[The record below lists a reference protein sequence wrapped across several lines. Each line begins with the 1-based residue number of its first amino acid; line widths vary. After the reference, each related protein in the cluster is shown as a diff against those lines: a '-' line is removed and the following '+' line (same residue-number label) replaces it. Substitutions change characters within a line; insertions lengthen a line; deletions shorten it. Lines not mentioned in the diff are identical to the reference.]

1 MADSVPDP
9 VTEEATDSD
18 ARRDIR
24 QLALRS
30 ALLQGAF
37 NFERFQNLGLWWT
50 LRPFLDRFYRDRDE
64 RAAAYKRHLA
74 YFNTHPWIVGPILG
88 IVVGME
94 RRRAQDADGF
104 DDEAINSIKVGMMAP
119 LAGIGD
125 SLLFG
130 TIRPILGG
138 VCATLAVSGN
148 IAGPIIFFV
157 ALLALQVVAR
167 VYGTSLGYHQ
177 GTRFFEKL
185 DTAAVDRVKA
195 GATMVGLA
203 VTGAL
208 VATLLMV
215 STPLAY
221 HKGHATLKVQ
231 DSLDQVLP
239 AMLPLAVALIVF
251 WLVRRRVPSV
261 VILLGVTVVGLVGGY
276 FGVLAGP
283 PPS

>member
-1 MADSVPDP
+1 MTTSVPDRE
-9 VTEEATDSD
+9 TEEVPEPD

-24 QLALRS
+24 RLALRS
-30 ALLQGAF
+30 VLLQGAF
-37 NFERFQNLGLWWT
+37 NYERFQNMGLWWT
-50 LRPFLDRFYRDRDE
+50 LRPFLDRIHRDRDE

-88 IVVGME
+88 VIVGME
-94 RRRAQDADGF
+94 RRRAEGAEGL
-104 DDEAINSIKVGMMAP
+104 DDEAINSVKVGMMAP

-130 TIRPILGG
+130 TVRPILGG
-138 VCATLAVSGN
+138 VCATLAVDGN

-157 ALLALQVVAR
+157 ALLALQVASR
-167 VYGTSLGYHQ
+167 VYGTSLGYRQ
-177 GTRFFEKL
+177 GTRFFERL
-185 DTAAVDRVKA
+185 DPEAIDRVKA

-208 VATLLMV
+208 VATLLTV

-221 HKGHATLKVQ
+221 HKGHETLKVQ

-239 AMLPLAVALIVF
+239 AMLPLAATLIVF
-251 WLVRRRVPSV
+251 WLVRRRVSAV
-261 VILLGVTVVGLVGGY
+261 VVLLGVTVVGLVGGY
-276 FGVLAGP
+276 FGVLA
-283 PPS
+283 

>member
-1 MADSVPDP
+1 MTTSVPERE
-9 VTEEATDSD
+9 TEEVPEPD

-24 QLALRS
+24 RLALRS
-30 ALLQGAF
+30 VLLQGAF
-37 NFERFQNLGLWWT
+37 NYERFQNLGLWWT
-50 LRPFLDRFYRDRDE
+50 LRPFLDRIHRDRDE

-88 IVVGME
+88 VIVGME
-94 RRRAQDADGF
+94 RRRAEGAEGL
-104 DDEAINSIKVGMMAP
+104 DDEAINSVKVGMMAP

-138 VCATLAVSGN
+138 VCATLAVNGN

-157 ALLALQVVAR
+157 ALLALQVAAR
-167 VYGTSLGYHQ
+167 AYGTSLGYRQ
-177 GTRFFEKL
+177 GTRFFERL
-185 DTAAVDRVKA
+185 DPEAIDRVKA

-208 VATLLMV
+208 VATLLTV

-221 HKGHATLKVQ
+221 HKGHETLKLQ
-231 DSLDQVLP
+231 ESLDEVLP
-239 AMLPLAVALIVF
+239 AMLPLAATLIVF
-251 WLVRRRVPSV
+251 WLVRRRVSAV
-261 VILLGVTVVGLVGGY
+261 VVLLGVTVAGLVGGY
-276 FGVLAGP
+276 FGVLA
-283 PPS
+283 

>member
-1 MADSVPDP
+1 MTTSVPDRE
-9 VTEEATDSD
+9 TEQVPEPD

-24 QLALRS
+24 RLALRS
-30 ALLQGAF
+30 VLLQGAF
-37 NFERFQNLGLWWT
+37 NYERFQNLGLWWT
-50 LRPFLDRFYRDRDE
+50 LRPFLDRIHRDRDE
-64 RAAAYKRHLA
+64 RAAAYKRHLV

-88 IVVGME
+88 VVVGME
-94 RRRAQDADGF
+94 RRRAEGAEGL
-104 DDEAINSIKVGMMAP
+104 DDEAINSVKVGMMAP

-157 ALLALQVVAR
+157 ALLALQAAAR
-167 VYGTSLGYHQ
+167 VYGTSLGYRQ
-177 GTRFFEKL
+177 GTRFFERL
-185 DTAAVDRVKA
+185 DPEAIDRVKA

-208 VATLLMV
+208 VATLLTV

-221 HKGHATLKVQ
+221 HKGHETLKVQ
-231 DSLDQVLP
+231 ESLDQVLP
-239 AMLPLAVALIVF
+239 AMLPLAATLIVF
-251 WLVRRRVPSV
+251 WLVRRRVSAV
-261 VILLGVTVVGLVGGY
+261 VVLLGVTVVGLVGGY
-276 FGVLAGP
+276 FGVLG
-283 PPS
+283 

>member
-1 MADSVPDP
+1 MTTSVPDRE
-9 VTEEATDSD
+9 TEQVSEPD

-24 QLALRS
+24 RLALRS
-30 ALLQGAF
+30 VLLQGAF
-37 NFERFQNLGLWWT
+37 NYERFQNLGLWWT
-50 LRPFLDRFYRDRDE
+50 LRPFLDRIHRDRDE
-64 RAAAYKRHLA
+64 RAAAYKRHLV

-88 IVVGME
+88 VVVGME
-94 RRRAQDADGF
+94 RRRAEGAEGL
-104 DDEAINSIKVGMMAP
+104 DDEAINSVKVGMMAP

-157 ALLALQVVAR
+157 ALLALQAAAR
-167 VYGTSLGYHQ
+167 VYGTSLGYRQ
-177 GTRFFEKL
+177 GTRFFERL
-185 DTAAVDRVKA
+185 DPEAIDRVKA

-208 VATLLMV
+208 VATLLTV

-221 HKGHATLKVQ
+221 HKGHQTLKVQ
-231 DSLDQVLP
+231 ESLDQVLP
-239 AMLPLAVALIVF
+239 ALLPLAATLIVF
-251 WLVRRRVPSV
+251 WLVRRRVSAV
-261 VILLGVTVVGLVGGY
+261 VVLLGVTVVGLVGGY
-276 FGVLAGP
+276 FGVLG
-283 PPS
+283 

>member
-1 MADSVPDP
+1 MTTSVPDRE
-9 VTEEATDSD
+9 TEAVPESD

-30 ALLQGAF
+30 VLLQGAF
-37 NFERFQNLGLWWT
+37 NYERFQNMGLWWT
-50 LRPFLDRFYRDRDE
+50 LRPFLDRIYRDKEE
-64 RAAAYKRHLA
+64 RAAAYKRHLV

-88 IVVGME
+88 VIVGME
-94 RRRAQDADGF
+94 RRRAEGTEGL
-104 DDEAINSIKVGMMAP
+104 DDEAINSVKVGMMAP

-138 VCATLAVSGN
+138 VCATLAVNGN

-157 ALLALQVVAR
+157 ALLALQVASR
-167 VYGTSLGYHQ
+167 LYGTSLGYRQ
-177 GTRFFEKL
+177 GTRFFERL
-185 DTAAVDRVKA
+185 DPEAIDRVKA

-208 VATLLMV
+208 VATLLTV

-221 HKGHATLKVQ
+221 HKGHETLKLQ
-231 DSLDQVLP
+231 ESLDQVLP
-239 AMLPLAVALIVF
+239 AMLPLAATLIVF
-251 WLVRRRVPSV
+251 WLVRRRVSAV
-261 VILLGVTVVGLVGGY
+261 VVLLGVTVVGLVGGY
-276 FGVLAGP
+276 FGVLG
-283 PPS
+283 

>member
-1 MADSVPDP
+1 M
-9 VTEEATDSD
+9 TEEATEPDG
-18 ARRDIR
+18 RRNIR
-24 QLALRS
+24 RLALRS
-30 ALLQGAF
+30 VLLQGAF
-37 NFERFQNLGLWWT
+37 NYERFQNLGLWWT
-50 LRPFLDRFYRDRDE
+50 LRPFLDRMYRDRDE

-94 RRRAQDADGF
+94 RRRAQGAEGL
-104 DDEAINSIKVGMMAP
+104 DDEAINSVKVGMMAP

-157 ALLALQVVAR
+157 ALLALQIVAR
-167 VYGTSLGYHQ
+167 FYGTSLGYRQ
-177 GTRFFEKL
+177 GTRFFERL
-185 DTAAVDRVKA
+185 DTAAVDQVKA

-208 VATLLMV
+208 VATLLTV

-221 HKGHATLKVQ
+221 HKGHQTLKLQ

-239 AMLPLAVALIVF
+239 GMLPLAAALLVF
-251 WLVRRRVPSV
+251 WLVRRRVSAV
-261 VILLGVTVVGLVGGY
+261 VILLGITVVGLVGGY
-276 FGVLAGP
+276 FGILA
-283 PPS
+283 

>member
-1 MADSVPDP
+1 MTTSVPDRE
-9 VTEEATDSD
+9 TEEVPEPD

-24 QLALRS
+24 RLALRS
-30 ALLQGAF
+30 VLLQGAF
-37 NFERFQNLGLWWT
+37 NYERFQNMGLWWT
-50 LRPFLDRFYRDRDE
+50 LRPFLDRIHRDRDE

-88 IVVGME
+88 VIVGME
-94 RRRAQDADGF
+94 RRRAEGAEGI
-104 DDEAINSIKVGMMAP
+104 DDEAINSVKVGMMAP

-130 TIRPILGG
+130 TVRPILGG
-138 VCATLAVSGN
+138 VCATLAVDGN

-157 ALLALQVVAR
+157 ALLALQVASR
-167 VYGTSLGYHQ
+167 VYGTSLGYRQ
-177 GTRFFEKL
+177 GTRFFERL
-185 DTAAVDRVKA
+185 DPEAIDRVKA

-208 VATLLMV
+208 VATLLTV

-221 HKGHATLKVQ
+221 HKGHETLKVQ

-239 AMLPLAVALIVF
+239 AMLPLAATLIVF
-251 WLVRRRVPSV
+251 WLVRRRVSAV
-261 VILLGVTVVGLVGGY
+261 VVLLGVTVVGLVGGY
-276 FGVLAGP
+276 FGVLA
-283 PPS
+283 

>member
-1 MADSVPDP
+1 MTTSVPDRE
-9 VTEEATDSD
+9 TEQVPEPD

-24 QLALRS
+24 RLALRS
-30 ALLQGAF
+30 VLLQGAF
-37 NFERFQNLGLWWT
+37 NYERFQNLGLWWT
-50 LRPFLDRFYRDRDE
+50 LRPFLDRIHRDRDE
-64 RAAAYKRHLA
+64 RAAAYKRHLV

-88 IVVGME
+88 VVVGME
-94 RRRAQDADGF
+94 RRRAEGAEGL
-104 DDEAINSIKVGMMAP
+104 DDEAINSVKVGMMAP

-157 ALLALQVVAR
+157 ALLALQAAAR
-167 VYGTSLGYHQ
+167 VYGTSLGYRQ
-177 GTRFFEKL
+177 GTRFFERL
-185 DTAAVDRVKA
+185 DPEAIDRVKA

-208 VATLLMV
+208 VATLLTV

-221 HKGHATLKVQ
+221 HKGHETLKVQ
-231 DSLDQVLP
+231 QSLDQVLP
-239 AMLPLAVALIVF
+239 AMLPLAATLIVF
-251 WLVRRRVPSV
+251 WLVRRRVSAV
-261 VILLGVTVVGLVGGY
+261 VVLLGVTVVGLVGGY
-276 FGVLAGP
+276 FGVLG
-283 PPS
+283 

>member
-1 MADSVPDP
+1 MATSAPDRE
-9 VTEEATDSD
+9 TEEVSEPD

-30 ALLQGAF
+30 VLLQGAF
-37 NFERFQNLGLWWT
+37 NYERFQNLGLWWT
-50 LRPFLDRFYRDRDE
+50 LRPFLDRIYRDREE
-64 RAAAYKRHLA
+64 RAAAYKRHLV

-88 IVVGME
+88 VIVGME
-94 RRRAQDADGF
+94 RRRAEGAEGL
-104 DDEAINSIKVGMMAP
+104 DDEAINSVKVGMMAP

-157 ALLALQVVAR
+157 ALLALQVASR
-167 VYGTSLGYHQ
+167 LYGTSLGYRQ
-177 GTRFFEKL
+177 GTRFFERL
-185 DTAAVDRVKA
+185 DPTAIDRIKA

-208 VATLLMV
+208 VATLLTV

-221 HKGHATLKVQ
+221 HKGHQTLKLQ
-231 DSLDQVLP
+231 ESLDQVLP
-239 AMLPLAVALIVF
+239 AMLPLAATLIVF
-251 WLVRRRVPSV
+251 WLVRRRVSAV
-261 VILLGVTVVGLVGGY
+261 VVLLGVTVVGLVGGY
-276 FGVLAGP
+276 FGVLG
-283 PPS
+283 